1 MGKFSSDKDFAKRVS
16 MHRDPEQHKKRDD
29 NKKRGDNP
37 NARRNKYKEQNNALN
52 SRKDEHEKW
61 GYELLNRKEQIFN
74 QNKTTEEKAK
84 TAAAEENKAAANAA
98 SVLSDKEIGE
108 ELNRLT
114 AAFRATNGEKEEGE
128 LRAFA
133 ALHHLNLRVG
143 TAVSKTDKSVIARM
157 VFNGGVE
164 KPMGNY
170 SPKFADIANYPYK
183 DAGTPGKAEDYD
195 LESSTVWQA
204 MKEEPRL
211 AEMQDKLKA
220 ALAKAGVPK
229 EILPEMNINDFK
241 YLMFNHCAAQK
252 GLGFAKLFQARD
264 ENGNPLTYK
273 DRSGKEVPVC
283 TSAKQEN
290 VKRFIKENPQ
300 FKDMMLK
307 MPGIDKAY
315 VEALVNKMSQSGLT
329 DMSKELE
336 RHPEWA
342 NQPAIDVHHIINIK
356 DCRLFEA
363 EGKSYADVNAYEN
376 MCIVS
381 NGTLFDA
388 VNRAH
393 GLSDANDKAASVHGS
408 IHSADMVFKDKDSN
422 GDVRRTMVRLEP
434 QPGVRCML
442 GFGEDMMIIE
452 NVKDGQSND
461 RRQEAEKDEKQPND
475 QRLIIQN
482 IQNNSRSMSA

>member
-1 MGKFSSDKDFAKRVS
+1 MGFPFDRDYAKRVS
-16 MHRDPEQHKKRDD
+16 MHRDPEQHKKRGV
-29 NKKRGDNP
+29 NLSTRKK
-37 NARRNKYKEQNNALN
+37 
-52 SRKDEHEKW
+52 
-61 GYELLNRKEQIFN
+61 QILTK
-74 QNKTTEEKAK
+74 NKTTEENQKK
-84 TAAAEENKAAANAA
+84 EVVEEKVVVEAP
-98 SVLSDKEIGE
+98 VLSDKEIGE

-170 SPKFADIANYPYK
+170 SPKFSDIANYPYK
-183 DAGTPGKAEDYD
+183 YAGTPGKAEDYD

-315 VEALVNKMSQSGLT
+315 VEALINKMSQSGLT

-452 NVKDGQSND
+452 NAKDGQSND

>member
-52 SRKDEHEKW
+52 SRKDEHEKR

-183 DAGTPGKAEDYD
+183 YAGTPGKAEDYD

-290 VKRFIKENPQ
+290 VKRFRNGPTSRQLTFTTSSTSKTAAC
-300 FKDMMLK
+300 LK
-307 MPGIDKAY
+307 RKASLTPTSTLMKTCASSAT
-315 VEALVNKMSQSGLT
+315 ALCLT
-329 DMSKELE
+329 PSTAPTDFPTPTTRPLPS
-336 RHPEWA
+336 
-342 NQPAIDVHHIINIK
+342 
-356 DCRLFEA
+356 
-363 EGKSYADVNAYEN
+363 
-376 MCIVS
+376 
-381 NGTLFDA
+381 T
-388 VNRAH
+388 
-393 GLSDANDKAASVHGS
+393 AASTPPTWYSKIRIQTVT
-408 IHSADMVFKDKDSN
+408 SAAPWFAWN
-422 GDVRRTMVRLEP
+422 R
-434 QPGVRCML
+434 
-442 GFGEDMMIIE
+442 
-452 NVKDGQSND
+452 
-461 RRQEAEKDEKQPND
+461 
-475 QRLIIQN
+475 
-482 IQNNSRSMSA
+482 SRAFAACSVSAKT

>member
-1 MGKFSSDKDFAKRVS
+1 MGKFSFDKDFAKRVS
-16 MHRDPEQHKKRDD
+16 MHRDPEQHKKR
-29 NKKRGDNP
+29 GDNL
-37 NARRNKYKEQNNALN
+37 NARKK
-52 SRKDEHEKW
+52 
-61 GYELLNRKEQIFN
+61 QIFN

-133 ALHHLNLRVG
+133 
-143 TAVSKTDKSVIARM
+143 
-157 VFNGGVE
+157 
-164 KPMGNY
+164 
-170 SPKFADIANYPYK
+170 DIANYPYK
-183 DAGTPGKAEDYD
+183 YAGTPGKAEDYD

>member
-1 MGKFSSDKDFAKRVS
+1 MGKFLFDKDFAKRVS
-16 MHRDPEQHKKRDD
+16 MHRDPEQHKKR
-29 NKKRGDNP
+29 GDNL
-37 NARRNKYKEQNNALN
+37 NARKK
-52 SRKDEHEKW
+52 
-61 GYELLNRKEQIFN
+61 QIFN

-183 DAGTPGKAEDYD
+183 YAGTPGKAEDYD

-336 RHPEWA
+336 RHPE
-342 NQPAIDVHHIINIK
+342 
-356 DCRLFEA
+356 
-363 EGKSYADVNAYEN
+363 
-376 MCIVS
+376 
-381 NGTLFDA
+381 
-388 VNRAH
+388 
-393 GLSDANDKAASVHGS
+393 
-408 IHSADMVFKDKDSN
+408 
-422 GDVRRTMVRLEP
+422 
-434 QPGVRCML
+434 
-442 GFGEDMMIIE
+442 
-452 NVKDGQSND
+452 
-461 RRQEAEKDEKQPND
+461 
-475 QRLIIQN
+475 
-482 IQNNSRSMSA
+482 

>member
-183 DAGTPGKAEDYD
+183 YAGTPGKAEDYD

-252 GLGFAKLFQARD
+252 SKQQQEHVGMTMQELIDYLKQNEEIGRNRPTSEVKIAIGVLKLKEAGFPEPAAEYHTLLRNFNGLSN
-264 ENGNPLTYK
+264 NGCFILGINTESSFFPDILDY
-273 DRSGKEVPVC
+273 
-283 TSAKQEN
+283 N
-290 VKRFIKENPQ
+290 VREKEN
-300 FKDMMLK
+300 LAA
-307 MPGIDKAY
+307 G
-315 VEALVNKMSQSGLT
+315 ELVLGYN
-329 DMSKELE
+329 
-336 RHPEWA
+336 
-342 NQPAIDVHHIINIK
+342 
-356 DCRLFEA
+356 
-363 EGKSYADVNAYEN
+363 
-376 MCIVS
+376 
-381 NGTLFDA
+381 DA
-388 VNRAH
+388 
-393 GLSDANDKAASVHGS
+393 
-408 IHSADMVFKDKDSN
+408 F
-422 GDVRRTMVRLEP
+422 
-434 QPGVRCML
+434 
-442 GFGEDMMIIE
+442 
-452 NVKDGQSND
+452 
-461 RRQEAEKDEKQPND
+461 
-475 QRLIIQN
+475 RLIYDAENKKYRFVDPDDGSEEGATESLAEAVPYILHV
-482 IQNNSRSMSA
+482 